1 MSAGGYGLAEGLV
14 MCSSLAVVVQQEP
27 RAAAYS
33 LPVMVQHRSPCVQ
46 GAAAATVAA
55 RRAAA
60 ADSSG
65 LWCRLGGTAR
75 HLTDQL
81 RAHAERQPGRM
92 AFPQLARIYMFEGD
106 DECHAELRGLMQA
119 GVLPTV
125 PIKDI
130 NDYYADAN
138 E

>member
-1 MSAGGYGLAEGLV
+1 MPQPTPSRSW
-14 MCSSLAVVVQQEP
+14 CSTVP
-27 RAAAYS
+27 RACRVLPPPQS
-33 LPVMVQHRSPCVQ
+33 LP
-46 GAAAATVAA
+46 GALQQLTALGFGVVWALLPHLL
-55 RRAAA
+55 
-60 ADSSG
+60 SG
-65 LWCRLGGTAR
+65 
-75 HLTDQL
+75 QL

-130 NDYYADAN
+130 NDYYADTN
-138 E
+138 G